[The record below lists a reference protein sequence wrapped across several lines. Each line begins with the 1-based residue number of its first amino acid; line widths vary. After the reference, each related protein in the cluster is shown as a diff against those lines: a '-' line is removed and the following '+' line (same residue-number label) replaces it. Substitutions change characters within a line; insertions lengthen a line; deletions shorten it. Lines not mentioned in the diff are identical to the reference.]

1 MEMELGERKVIIIDY
16 YIKQII
22 DHFRPNLKGFGSGW
36 KQPKARTSLICFSRR
51 I

>member
-22 DHFRPNLKGFGSGW
+22 DHFRPNLKGFGSG
-36 KQPKARTSLICFSRR
+36 
-51 I
+51 